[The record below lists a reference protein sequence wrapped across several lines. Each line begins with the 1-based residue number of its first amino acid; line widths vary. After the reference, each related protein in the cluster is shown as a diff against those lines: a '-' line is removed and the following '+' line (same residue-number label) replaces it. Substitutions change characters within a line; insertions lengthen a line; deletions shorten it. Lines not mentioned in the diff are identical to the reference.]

1 MFMRNK
7 PCFFSSCCRIP
18 GIPASPGPSL
28 DESMSLFTPLWSVSH
43 ARTARCARTS
53 GGSGT
58 VGGFRKSSARVRFA
72 WMMALRCVFWGC
84 SNIMSPILLGGR
96 SLHGV
101 TSTVCMKNRAGSERL
116 TIGSLAP
123 CVMPY
128 VGGAAAHVMEQKSYS
143 RLHSFLS
150 SARASIGVMNTC
162 FLDDIAAAVSTRVF
176 FFVASSSSSESESEP
191 EPEPEPDSESESE
204 SEPSSES
211 DPASFFFRL
220 FFFLSFAGSGATSCP
235 ANSRPSSCASSPGA
249 ARSASSP
256 SRSMSSAAFASR
268 CFPVSDAL

>member
-1 MFMRNK
+1 MFMRNR

-28 DESMSLFTPLWSVSH
+28 DESMSLLTPLWSVSH

-58 VGGFRKSSARVRFA
+58 VGGFLKSSASVRFA

-176 FFVASSSSSESESEP
+176 FFVASPSSSESEPESEP
-191 EPEPEPDSESESE
+191 EPESESSSE
-204 SEPSSES
+204 SDPPSSES

-268 CFPVSDAL
+268 CFPVSDAR

>member
-1 MFMRNK
+1 
-7 PCFFSSCCRIP
+7 
-18 GIPASPGPSL
+18 
-28 DESMSLFTPLWSVSH
+28 MSLLTPLWSVSH

-58 VGGFRKSSARVRFA
+58 VGGFLKSSASVRFA

-162 FLDDIAAAVSTRVF
+162 FLDDIAAAVSRRVF
-176 FFVASSSSSESESEP
+176 FFVTSPSSSESEPESEPEPPESEP
-191 EPEPEPDSESESE
+191 EPEPESES
-204 SEPSSES
+204 SSES

-268 CFPVSDAL
+268 CFPVSDAR